1 MISWPLWSADCYLL
15 FVEMPSDMYVRLS
28 DQQVHAALLK
38 VLQISLYM
46 YMKSL
51 YIADAFTTTDII
63 LSFI

>member
-15 FVEMPSDMYVRLS
+15 FVGMPSDMYVRLS

-38 VLQISLYM
+38 VLQISM

>member
-15 FVEMPSDMYVRLS
+15 FVEMYVRLS

-38 VLQISLYM
+38 VLQISM